1 MDFFEQVF
9 GFSPDRGTG
18 SLERVLLLLLGIAL
32 LWRPV
37 RNLVR
42 RAR

>member
-1 MDFFEQVF
+1 MDFFERLF
-9 GFSPDRGTG
+9 GFSPDGGTG
-18 SLERVLLLLLGIAL
+18 SLELALVLLLAIAL